1 MNSSEQNNSSH
12 LPYDNENEEIDLK
25 EILYKGIEYWRW
37 FVVGIVLALLLAFFY
52 LWQATPIYEVEAKV
66 IVNEEGQP
74 TVNLGGMEQLLMM
87 RTPKGNLDNEIEIIR
102 SHSSLLVAIEELGL
116 YIRTYD
122 ESKWITEEL
131 YKAAPLHVDLS
142 PMEANKLLDPI
153 EIEYTLYPN
162 QTLYVKAYPEGEKKN
177 KESIREATFE
187 KLPAVLS
194 TPMGNIT
201 FSYRT
206 TEPKEAVRV
215 DSLSNKATL
224 SDSEEVKEQ
233 RYKVIIQR
241 PQETAKLWAKKLT
254 VAPTDKK
261 TTIARMTIEEN
272 LPERGR
278 EFLNTLIRVYNHRAN
293 ETKNEVAKKTEQ
305 FIDQRIQIIDKELG
319 STEEQLEQ
327 FKRSARMTD
336 ITSDAQMA
344 LTESS
349 EYEKKRVENET
360 QIQLIQALNEYVMH
374 QGEEPAIL
382 PVNVGIINPSL
393 VALIGQY
400 NELVIER
407 SRLLKSSSETNP
419 AVINVNLTLESL
431 LTSIK
436 ATISS
441 VQNGLM
447 ITKQTLDEQA
457 GIFTQ
462 RISEAPAKERQYVS
476 ISRQQEIKSGL
487 YLMLLQKREENAIAL
502 AATEDF
508 ARIIDPPM
516 MAGTGPVAPKKAMI
530 LMSALLLG
538 LLFPTLLIFAKEFFQ
553 NRITSLEEVERK
565 SKSPIMGK
573 VYKQE
578 HLAHPLVVHANENSL
593 IMERF
598 RDLRTNIL
606 FTMGEENQKVLLV
619 TSTVP
624 SEGKTFTAVN
634 LAASIALLNKK
645 VIIVGLDIRKPQLA
659 LIFGFSPQS
668 KGVTDYL
675 SNPNLDLKTLIHK
688 VPEYPHLD
696 TLHAGTIP
704 PNPAELLSK
713 QALEDLIEI
722 LRAQYD
728 YIIIDSAPIGL
739 VTDTQLIARVADAS
753 LYVCR
758 VDYSFKSNLDIANQ
772 LYTEKRLP
780 QMGLVVNGLD
790 IDKMRRYGYG
800 YGTYAYGMEEDPKKK
815 LFSFHR
821 K

>member
-1 MNSSEQNNSSH
+1 MKMNIPEQNNSPH

-74 TVNLGGMEQLLMM
+74 TVNLGGMEQFLMM
-87 RTPKGNLDNEIEIIR
+87 RTPKGNLDNEIEFIQ
-102 SHSSLLVAIEELGL
+102 SHSSILTAIEELGL

-122 ESKWITEEL
+122 ESKWLTKEL

-142 PMEANKLLDPI
+142 PMEATKLLDPI
-153 EIEYTLYPN
+153 EIKYTLYPD
-162 QTLYVKAYPEGEKKN
+162 QTLYVKAYPEGEEKN
-177 KESIREATFE
+177 QTMIREATFQ

-194 TPMGNIT
+194 TPEGNIT
-201 FSYRT
+201 FSHPATSDKET
-206 TEPKEAVRV
+206 TRV
-215 DSLSNKATL
+215 DSLSVSNIQP
-224 SDSEEVKEQ
+224 DEPKEQ
-233 RYKVIIQR
+233 SYKVVIQR
-241 PQETAKLWAKKLT
+241 PQETAKAWIKKLT

-261 TTIARMTIEEN
+261 TTIARMTVQEN
-272 LPERGR
+272 LPERGKD
-278 EFLNTLIRVYNHRAN
+278 FLNTLIRVYNRKTN
-293 ETKNEVAKKTEQ
+293 EAKNEVAKKTEQ

-344 LTESS
+344 LSESS